1 MLDLLNDLLWSK
13 VLIVA
18 LVGLGLYFTIAS
30 RFVQLRYFGSMFRIF
45 GLPA

>member
-18 LVGLGLYFTIAS
+18 LVFVFTCIITA
-30 RFVQLRYFGSMFRIF
+30 R
-45 GLPA
+45 